1 MVGNYSDD
9 VIMADNDRAVKVL
22 TRAIR
27 TGIGKFSLNLARCN
41 YSQLRESILDRFHQE
56 NSSFDLEELTLS
68 PQATRLFEEI
78 ETVLRHREKTPSA
91 LIILGL
97 EQVESLETLFSNFNQ
112 VRTQFQN
119 SFQFPLLL
127 WVTDE
132 VLVSLRQNAPDFV
145 SGGKSFSFH
154 WTTTELSDFLHKAAD
169 ELFHAVLQN
178 GAIGFLPYTSINST
192 KLADYRRRY
201 QEIASAWQE
210 LERRQIELEQKLRA
224 SYIFA
229 QGGDCYDRS
238 LKPQPIEMR
247 VELVKQAIEKYQ
259 ESLVICQTIAEK
271 TAEGTL
277 DYCLSLCHH
286 RLALLESSKAREH
299 WQEEE
304 KYLSNAC
311 QIFDNKDAE
320 IAAKLRNELGGVLQ
334 NLEKWPELSQ
344 LAADSIALDS
354 QLQNPLPLAQD
365 YSFQAKI
372 ALEKAKETK
381 EKQEEI
387 LEARKAASLAL
398 QALKRLKRSP
408 QIQRWHTPRY
418 LLLLAQAKKH
428 LEKWQLAIKTLKRA
442 LQTIEDARDKLAAH
456 DHYEPALHI
465 EILEELQEVFFHQRQ
480 YEEAFQKKQEI
491 LLVKGQNGLLAFVGA
506 SSLRPPV
513 SPTGGEEIPDRAID
527 ASGRQQD
534 VEEIIRR
541 LSPRNQKKLTIV
553 LGPSGVGKTSML
565 EAGLV
570 PQLRQEIF
578 EGLKIMPLF
587 LRLSKTKDWREEIQ
601 QELEKERK
609 LLNIHA
615 LVHAESENTG
625 INAAVDRD
633 VEALMIERLKS
644 QQDQVF
650 TVLILDQFED
660 FFFICKNPQERT
672 RFFDFLKQCFGIS
685 NVLIVISLR
694 EDYLHYLL
702 ELEKYI
708 QDNQQSERTT
718 DADYQDVLSY
728 KNRYPLHNFTKEKA
742 KELIRDLTSN
752 SQFKLEDNLIE
763 KLVDDLAGNT
773 EQVRPIE
780 LQIVGAQLQEEEI
793 SSLAEYIKLAEGE
806 NSPKHSLIKKYLND
820 VVKACGE
827 KNKEIADLVLYLLT
841 DEDYKR
847 PIKTLKDFRETIE
860 NNDDITQLPLV
871 LDIFVQSKLVVDYKE
886 TSEKQY
892 QLLHDYLARL
902 IREQSKAREE
912 WYRAKIDKISMEAAN
927 AKAEAAAAEARAAEA
942 ESKVKLEI
950 DLDEANK
957 AKEQAIHD
965 REQAESARKQAIQEK
980 EAAERRKEEV
990 KKISIVGSSVVGV
1003 VVFFFLAIVLPAW
1016 MTSDRLTKENSAE
1029 IDGARVMKSFNSGYG
1044 NLENFFFRALQ
1055 LGQKFNDLVKINSFQ
1070 GFDGYPTTSPL
1081 LALQQTF
1088 ETIDKQDIY
1097 RYDLGKEKN
1106 GKSINIMD
1114 VNLQQNTITTIHTN
1128 GQILQR
1134 RADAQGNYSEQ
1145 KVKEL
1150 ANISKFIFQGKK
1162 IDWGQVTRIVFSPDG
1177 QKIALVIGDRKNKEP
1192 KKVLIWNNLESS
1204 PKEPTYHYE
1213 HPGSVNLLKFD
1224 PNSQWLMTVSESQ
1237 IILYD
1242 TVNQK
1247 KREFLW
1253 EISPEKPVKNRISL
1267 EDVTSQKHSR
1277 PSRQSS
1283 GNPSSIILSADFSHD
1298 QKNNPKIALG
1308 FNSGE
1313 VAIVDLNNLAKIR
1326 TIQPQVQ
1333 EAVIALDFNFDT
1345 QLLAIGFENGSL
1357 VNFDL
1362 TNNEMKSCPSEGL
1375 FSKVEFMP
1383 DNLLA
1388 IGYRNGLLKIIRREC
1403 QKLFQ
1408 FKAHDHEV
1416 QGLQL
1421 SGDHQWLTTNSELEV
1436 RRWKLDPGQEFAVN
1450 PKNILNQASL
1460 SSDGKLLATATNRG
1474 IELWNLSDQKEPD
1487 KPFYSQNKSNG
1498 NTDPITSISF
1508 QPNNNQPDLLA
1519 TGSLGG
1525 ILSLWRFQSQ
1535 TNHGLRD
1542 QAEVSVPNSDQPNSH
1557 IWSLTF
1563 SQDGSLL
1570 ATGSRDGII
1579 QIRSVAALL
1588 KNDTT
1593 PLCRISINSD
1603 VLSIAIRPDN
1613 QEIAIGSANG
1623 RIYLLNLP
1631 DNGGCVSNKQLEPK
1645 VDKDF
1650 SHFAAVVTVQYIPYK
1665 DNQWLLATGSDDLTA
1680 RLWSLDRKEKV
1691 RFEDHDGSVRGIAYL
1706 PKDKVL
1712 VTASEDR
1719 SVRLWTW
1726 KDDLESIDSS
1736 QPLSGELIAKHNGHI
1751 RPIRGIFFRDQPRQ
1765 LISISTAPKIRFWPI
1780 PESKDYLHSLMDNAC
1795 KEVPNM
1801 EENKQEMEKICSKI
1815 PKQPSEP

>member
-27 TGIGKFSLNLARCN
+27 TGIGKFSLNLVRCN
-41 YSQLRESILDRFHQE
+41 YSQLRESILNKFRQE
-56 NSSFDLEELTLS
+56 NSNLDLEELKLS

-169 ELFHAVLQN
+169 ELFRAVLQN

-192 KLADYRRRY
+192 KLADYRRCY

-398 QALKRLKRSP
+398 QALKRLKKSP
-408 QIQRWHTPRY
+408 QIQRWHTARY

-587 LRLSKTKDWREEIQ
+587 LRLSKTRDWREEIQ

-633 VEALMIERLKS
+633 VEALMIEWLKG

-660 FFFICKNPQERT
+660 FFFICKDPQERT

-742 KELIRDLTSN
+742 EELIRDLTSN

-806 NSPKHSLIKKYLND
+806 NSPKHILIKKYIDD

-827 KNKEIADLVLYLLT
+827 ENKEIADLVLYLLT

-847 PIKTLKDFRETIE
+847 PIKTLKDFKETIE

-892 QLLHDYLARL
+892 QLLHDYLSRL

-912 WYRAKIDKISMEAAN
+912 WYSAKIDKISIEAAN
-927 AKAEAAAAEARAAEA
+927 AKAEARAAEARAAEA

-957 AKEQAIHD
+957 AKEA
-965 REQAESARKQAIQEK
+965 AELARIQAIQEK
-980 EAAERRKEEV
+980 DAAERRKEDV
-990 KKISIVGSSVVGV
+990 KKFLIIGGSVAGV
-1003 VVFFFLAIVLPAW
+1003 VVVFLLGIVLPASL
-1016 MTSDRLTKENSAE
+1016 TSDRLTKENSAE

-1192 KKVLIWNNLESS
+1192 KKVLIWKNWESS

-1213 HPGSVNLLKFD
+1213 HPGNVNLLKFD
-1224 PNSQWLMTVSESQ
+1224 PNSKWLMTASESQ

-1242 TVNQK
+1242 TVNQT

-1283 GNPSSIILSADFSHD
+1283 GNPSSIILSADLSHD

-1333 EAVIALDFNFDT
+1333 KAVIALDFNFDT

-1362 TNNEMKSCPSEGL
+1362 ATNEMKSCPSEGL
-1375 FSKVEFMP
+1375 FSKLEFMP
-1383 DNLLA
+1383 DSLLA
-1388 IGYRNGLLKIIRREC
+1388 IGYRNGLLKIISREC

-1408 FKAHDHEV
+1408 FKAHDREI

-1421 SGDHQWLTTNSELEV
+1421 SGDRQWLTTNSELEV
-1436 RRWKLDPGQEFAVN
+1436 RRWKLDPRQEFAVN

-1474 IELWNLSDQKEPD
+1474 IELWDLSDEKEPD
-1487 KPFYSQNKSNG
+1487 KPFYSQNKSNLK
-1498 NTDPITSISF
+1498 TYEITSISF

-1519 TGSLGG
+1519 TGSSGG

-1535 TNHGLRD
+1535 TNHRLRD
-1542 QAEVSVPNSDQPNSH
+1542 QAEVSVPNSDQSNSP

-1570 ATGSRDGII
+1570 ATGSEDGII

-1588 KNDTT
+1588 KKNTT

-1603 VLSIAIRPDN
+1603 VLSIAIHPDN
-1613 QEIAIGSANG
+1613 QQIAIGSANG
-1623 RIYLLNLP
+1623 QIYLLDLR
-1631 DNGGCVSNKQLEPK
+1631 NGRCVSNKPLEIK
-1645 VDKDF
+1645 EDF

-1680 RLWSLDRKEKV
+1680 RLWSLDGKEDGKEKV

-1712 VTASEDR
+1712 VTASTDR

-1726 KDDLESIDSS
+1726 KGDLESIDDS

-1801 EENKQEMEKICSKI
+1801 EENKQEMEKICSKM
-1815 PKQPSEP
+1815 PKQQSTP

>member
-9 VIMADNDRAVKVL
+9 VIMADNDQTVKVL

-259 ESLVICQTIAEK
+259 ESFAICQTIAEK

-311 QIFDNKDAE
+311 QIFENKDAE

-408 QIQRWHTPRY
+408 QIQRWHTARY

-428 LEKWQLAIKTLKRA
+428 LDKWQLAIGNLKRA
-442 LQTIEDARDKLAAH
+442 LQMIEEAREKLAAH

-465 EILEELQEVFFHQRQ
+465 EILEELQEVYFHQQQ
-480 YEEAFQKKQEI
+480 YAEAFQKKQEI

-534 VEEIIRR
+534 VGEIIKR
-541 LSPRNQKKLTIV
+541 LSLRNQKKLTII

-587 LRLSKTKDWREEIQ
+587 LRLSKTIDWREEIQ

-615 LVHAESENTG
+615 LVHAESENTA
-625 INAAVDRD
+625 IATAIESDSK
-633 VEALMIERLKS
+633 ELIIERLKG

-660 FFFICKNPQERT
+660 FFFICKDTQERT

-702 ELEKYI
+702 ELEKSI

-742 KELIRDLTSN
+742 EELIRDLTSN
-752 SQFKLEDNLIE
+752 SQFKLEDNLIKE
-763 KLVDDLAGNT
+763 LVDDLAGKT
-773 EQVRPIE
+773 KQVRPIE

-793 SSLAEYIKLAEGE
+793 SSLTEYQTLAEGE
-806 NSPKHSLIKKYLND
+806 NSPKHILIKKYLND

-827 KNKEIADLVLYLLT
+827 ENKEIADLVLYLLT
-841 DEDYKR
+841 DEDDKR
-847 PIKTLKDFRETIE
+847 PLKTLKDFRETIKD
-860 NNDDITQLPLV
+860 NDDISQLILV
-871 LDIFVQSKLVVDYKE
+871 LDIFVQSKLVVVYKE

-892 QLLHDYLARL
+892 QLLHDYLSRL

-912 WYRAKIDKISMEAAN
+912 WYRAKIDKISR
-927 AKAEAAAAEARAAEA
+927 EAAAAEARAAAAEA
-942 ESKVKLEI
+942 KVKLQI
-950 DLDEANK
+950 DLDEAIK
-957 AKEQAIHD
+957 AKNE
-965 REQAESARKQAIQEK
+965 AEHQTEKARKK
-980 EAAERRKEEV
+980 LY
-990 KKISIVGSSVVGV
+990 VVGAIGLITTIGAIMSG
-1003 VVFFFLAIVLPAW
+1003 LAWI
-1016 MTSDRLTKENSAE
+1016 TSDRLTKGNRAE
-1029 IDGARVMKSFNSGYG
+1029 IDGARVIKSFNSGYG

-1055 LGQKFNDLVKINSFQ
+1055 VGQQLNELVKINSSQ
-1070 GFDGYPTTSPL
+1070 GFDSYPKTSPL
-1081 LALQQTF
+1081 LALQQTS

-1097 RYDLGKEKN
+1097 RYDLGKDDN
-1106 GKSINIMD
+1106 GKSSNIMD
-1114 VNLQQNTITTIHTN
+1114 VNLQPDKNILTTIHTN
-1128 GQILQR
+1128 GQVLQR
-1134 RADAQGNYSEQ
+1134 STELQGNYSEQ
-1145 KVKEL
+1145 KPKEI
-1150 ANISKFIFQGKK
+1150 ANISKFTFQGKK
-1162 IDWGQVTRIVFSPDG
+1162 IELEQINRIIFSPDG

-1192 KKVLIWNNLESS
+1192 KRVLIWNNWESS

-1213 HPGSVNLLKFD
+1213 HPGNVNLLKFD
-1224 PNSQWLMTVSESQ
+1224 PNSKWLMTVSESR

-1242 TVNQK
+1242 TVNQT

-1283 GNPSSIILSADFSHD
+1283 GNPSSIILSADLSHN
-1298 QKNNPKIALG
+1298 KNNPKLALG

-1313 VAIVDLNNLAKIR
+1313 TAIVDLNNLAKIR
-1326 TIQPQVQ
+1326 TIQPQVRK
-1333 EAVIALDFNFDT
+1333 AVIALDFNFDT

-1375 FSKVEFMP
+1375 FIQFEFMP
-1383 DNLLA
+1383 DSFLA
-1388 IGYRNGLLKIIRREC
+1388 IGYRNGLLKIISREC

-1408 FKAHDHEV
+1408 FKAHDREI

-1421 SGDHQWLTTNSELEV
+1421 SGDRQWLTTNSELEV
-1436 RRWKLDPGQEFAVN
+1436 RRWKLDPRQEFAVN

-1474 IELWNLSDQKEPD
+1474 IELWDLSGKKEPE
-1487 KPFYSQNKSNG
+1487 KPFYPQSNANP
-1498 NTDPITSISF
+1498 NTDEITSISF

-1519 TGSLGG
+1519 TGSSGG

-1542 QAEVSVPNSDQPNSH
+1542 QAKVSVANSNQSNST
-1557 IWSLTF
+1557 IWSITF

-1570 ATGSRDGII
+1570 ATGSGDGII

-1588 KNDTT
+1588 KKDTA
-1593 PLCRISINSD
+1593 PLFCRRSINGA

-1613 QEIAIGSANG
+1613 QQIAIGSSNG
-1623 RIYLLNLP
+1623 QIYLLDLR
-1631 DNGGCVSNKQLEPK
+1631 NGRCVSNKPLEIK
-1645 VDKDF
+1645 EYF
-1650 SHFAAVVTVQYIPYK
+1650 SHFAAVITVQYIPYK

-1680 RLWSLDRKEKV
+1680 RLWSLDGKEKV

-1712 VTASEDR
+1712 VTASTDR

-1726 KDDLESIDSS
+1726 KGDLESIDDS

-1780 PESKDYLHSLMDNAC
+1780 PESKDYLHSLMDDAC

-1801 EENKQEMEKICSKI
+1801 EENKQKMKEICSKM
-1815 PKQPSEP
+1815 PKQQSTP

>member
-169 ELFHAVLQN
+169 ELFRAVLQN

-311 QIFDNKDAE
+311 QTFDNKDAE

-408 QIQRWHTPRY
+408 QIQRWHTARY

-841 DEDYKR
+841 DEDDKR
-847 PIKTLKDFRETIE
+847 PLKTLKDFRETIE
-860 NNDDITQLPLV
+860 DNDDIRLILV
-871 LDIFVQSKLVVDYKE
+871 LDIFVQSKLVVVYKE

-892 QLLHDYLARL
+892 QLLHDYLSRL

-912 WYRAKIDKISMEAAN
+912 WYRAKIDKISR
-927 AKAEAAAAEARAAEA
+927 EAAAAEARAAAAEA
-942 ESKVKLEI
+942 KVKLQI
-950 DLDEANK
+950 DLDEAIK
-957 AKEQAIHD
+957 AKNE
-965 REQAESARKQAIQEK
+965 AEHQTEKARKK
-980 EAAERRKEEV
+980 LY
-990 KKISIVGSSVVGV
+990 VVGAIGLITTIGAIMSG
-1003 VVFFFLAIVLPAW
+1003 LAWI
-1016 MTSDRLTKENSAE
+1016 TSDRLTKQNKAE
-1029 IDGARVMKSFNSGYG
+1029 IDGARVIKSFNSGYG
-1044 NLENFFFRALQ
+1044 NLENLFFRAWQAGQQ
-1055 LGQKFNDLVKINSFQ
+1055 LNELVKTNSSQ
-1070 GFDGYPTTSPL
+1070 GFDSYPTTSPL

-1097 RYDLGKEKN
+1097 RYDLGKDDN
-1106 GKSINIMD
+1106 GKSSNIMD
-1114 VNLQQNTITTIHTN
+1114 VNLQPDKNIVTTIHTN

-1134 RADAQGNYSEQ
+1134 QTDAQGNYSKQ

-1150 ANISKFIFQGKK
+1150 ANISNFTFQGKK
-1162 IDWGQVTRIVFSPDG
+1162 IELKQINRIIFSPDG
-1177 QKIALVIGDRKNKEP
+1177 QKIALVIGDGNRQI
-1192 KKVLIWNNLESS
+1192 VLIWKNWESS
-1204 PKEPTYHYE
+1204 PKEPTQKEPTYHYE
-1213 HPGSVNLLKFD
+1213 HPGNVNLLNFD

-1247 KREFLW
+1247 KKEFLW

-1283 GNPSSIILSADFSHD
+1283 GNPSSIILSADLSHN
-1298 QKNNPKIALG
+1298 KNNPKLALG

-1313 VAIVDLNNLAKIR
+1313 TAIVDLNNLAKIR
-1326 TIQPQVQ
+1326 TIQPQVRK
-1333 EAVIALDFNFDT
+1333 AVIALDFNFDT

-1362 TNNEMKSCPSEGL
+1362 TNNEIKSCPSEGL
-1375 FSKVEFMP
+1375 VFSKVEFMP

-1408 FKAHDHEV
+1408 FKAHDREI

-1421 SGDHQWLTTNSELEV
+1421 SGDRQWLTTNSELEV
-1436 RRWKLDPGQEFAVN
+1436 RRWKLDPRQEFAVN

-1519 TGSLGG
+1519 TGSSGG

-1535 TNHGLRD
+1535 TNHRLRD
-1542 QAEVSVPNSDQPNSH
+1542 QAEVSVPNSDQPNSP

-1570 ATGSRDGII
+1570 ATGSRDGSRDGII

-1593 PLCRISINSD
+1593 PLCRIPINSD

-1623 RIYLLNLP
+1623 EIYLWDLR

-1645 VDKDF
+1645 KYF
-1650 SHFAAVVTVQYIPYK
+1650 RHFAAVVTVQYIPYK

-1680 RLWSLDRKEKV
+1680 RLWSLDGKEKV
-1691 RFEDHDGSVRGIAYL
+1691 RFEDHDGPVRGIAYL

>member
-169 ELFHAVLQN
+169 ELFRAVLQN

-408 QIQRWHTPRY
+408 QIQRWHTARY

-587 LRLSKTKDWREEIQ
+587 LRLSKTRDWREEIQ

-841 DEDYKR
+841 DEDDKR
-847 PIKTLKDFRETIE
+847 PLKTLKDFRETIE
-860 NNDDITQLPLV
+860 DNDDIRLILV
-871 LDIFVQSKLVVDYKE
+871 LDIFVQSKLVVVYKE

-892 QLLHDYLARL
+892 QLLHDYLSRL

-912 WYRAKIDKISMEAAN
+912 WYRAKIDKISR
-927 AKAEAAAAEARAAEA
+927 EAAAAEARAAAAEA
-942 ESKVKLEI
+942 KVKLQI
-950 DLDEANK
+950 DLDEAIK
-957 AKEQAIHD
+957 AKNE
-965 REQAESARKQAIQEK
+965 AEHQTEKARKK
-980 EAAERRKEEV
+980 L
-990 KKISIVGSSVVGV
+990 SVVGAIGLITTIGAIMSG
-1003 VVFFFLAIVLPAW
+1003 LAWI
-1016 MTSDRLTKENSAE
+1016 TSDRLTKQNKAE
-1029 IDGARVMKSFNSGYG
+1029 IDGARVIKSFNSGYG
-1044 NLENFFFRALQ
+1044 NLENLFFRALQ
-1055 LGQKFNDLVKINSFQ
+1055 AGQQLNELVKTNSSQ
-1070 GFDGYPTTSPL
+1070 GFDSYPTTSPL
-1081 LALQQTF
+1081 LALQQTL
-1088 ETIDKQDIY
+1088 ENTLENIDKKDIYIY
-1097 RYDLGKEKN
+1097 RYDLGKDDN

-1114 VNLQQNTITTIHTN
+1114 VNLQPDKNIVTTIHTN

-1134 RADAQGNYSEQ
+1134 QTDAQGNYSKQ

-1150 ANISKFIFQGKK
+1150 ANISNFTFQGKK
-1162 IDWGQVTRIVFSPDG
+1162 IVKQINRIIFSPDG
-1177 QKIALVIGDRKNKEP
+1177 QKIALVIGDGNRQI
-1192 KKVLIWNNLESS
+1192 VLIWKNWESS
-1204 PKEPTYHYE
+1204 PKEPTQKEPTYHYE
-1213 HPGSVNLLKFD
+1213 HPGNVNLLNFD

-1242 TVNQK
+1242 TVNQT

-1283 GNPSSIILSADFSHD
+1283 GNPSSIIVSADLSHN
-1298 QKNNPKIALG
+1298 KNNPKLALG

-1313 VAIVDLNNLAKIR
+1313 TAIVDLNNLAKIR
-1326 TIQPQVQ
+1326 TIQIEVQ
-1333 EAVIALDFNFDT
+1333 RQVIALDFNFNT
-1345 QLLAIGFENGSL
+1345 QLLAIGFNNGSL

-1362 TNNEMKSCPSEGL
+1362 TNNEIKSCPSEGL
-1375 FSKVEFMP
+1375 VFSKVEFMP

-1388 IGYRNGLLKIIRREC
+1388 IGYRNGLLKIISREC

-1408 FKAHDHEV
+1408 FKAYDREI

-1421 SGDHQWLTTNSELEV
+1421 SGDRQWLTTNSELEV
-1436 RRWKLDPGQEFAVN
+1436 RRWKLDPRQEFAVN
-1450 PKNILNQASL
+1450 PKNILHQASL

-1519 TGSLGG
+1519 TGSSGG

-1535 TNHGLRD
+1535 TNHRLRD
-1542 QAEVSVPNSDQPNSH
+1542 QAEVSVPNSDLPNSP

-1570 ATGSRDGII
+1570 ATGSRDGSRDGII

-1603 VLSIAIRPDN
+1603 VVSIAIRPDN
-1613 QEIAIGSANG
+1613 QQIAIGSANG
-1623 RIYLLNLP
+1623 QIYLLNLL

-1645 VDKDF
+1645 KDF
-1650 SHFAAVVTVQYIPYK
+1650 SHFAPVVTVQYIPYK

-1680 RLWSLDRKEKV
+1680 RLWSLDGKEKV

>member
-169 ELFHAVLQN
+169 ELFRAVLQN

-247 VELVKQAIEKYQ
+247 VELVKQAIKKYQ

-311 QIFDNKDAE
+311 QTFDNKDAE

-408 QIQRWHTPRY
+408 QIQRWHTARY

-587 LRLSKTKDWREEIQ
+587 LRLSKTRDWREEIQ

-841 DEDYKR
+841 DEDDKR
-847 PIKTLKDFRETIE
+847 PLKTLKDFRETIE
-860 NNDDITQLPLV
+860 DNDDIRLILV
-871 LDIFVQSKLVVDYKE
+871 LDIFVQSKLVVVYKE

-892 QLLHDYLARL
+892 QLLHDYLSRL

-912 WYRAKIDKISMEAAN
+912 WYRAKIDKISR
-927 AKAEAAAAEARAAEA
+927 EAAAAEARAAAAEA
-942 ESKVKLEI
+942 KVKLQI
-950 DLDEANK
+950 DLDEAIK
-957 AKEQAIHD
+957 AKNE
-965 REQAESARKQAIQEK
+965 AEHQTEKARKK
-980 EAAERRKEEV
+980 L
-990 KKISIVGSSVVGV
+990 SVVGAIGLITTIGAIMSG
-1003 VVFFFLAIVLPAW
+1003 LAWI
-1016 MTSDRLTKENSAE
+1016 TSDRLTKQNKAE
-1029 IDGARVMKSFNSGYG
+1029 IDGARVIKSFNSGYG
-1044 NLENFFFRALQ
+1044 NLENLFFRAWQAGQQ
-1055 LGQKFNDLVKINSFQ
+1055 LNELVKTNSSQ
-1070 GFDGYPTTSPL
+1070 GFDSYPTTSPL

-1097 RYDLGKEKN
+1097 RYDLGKDDN
-1106 GKSINIMD
+1106 GKSSNIMD
-1114 VNLQQNTITTIHTN
+1114 VNLQPDKNIVTTIHTN

-1134 RADAQGNYSEQ
+1134 QTDAQGNYSKQ

-1150 ANISKFIFQGKK
+1150 ANISNFTFQGKK
-1162 IDWGQVTRIVFSPDG
+1162 IELKQINRIIFSPDG
-1177 QKIALVIGDRKNKEP
+1177 QKIALVIGDGNRQI
-1192 KKVLIWNNLESS
+1192 VLIWKNWESS
-1204 PKEPTYHYE
+1204 PKEPTQKEPTYHYE
-1213 HPGSVNLLKFD
+1213 HPGNVNLLKFD

-1242 TVNQK
+1242 TVNQT

-1283 GNPSSIILSADFSHD
+1283 GNPSSIIVSADLSHN
-1298 QKNNPKIALG
+1298 KNNPKLALG

-1313 VAIVDLNNLAKIR
+1313 TAIVDLNNLAKIR
-1326 TIQPQVQ
+1326 TIQPQVRK
-1333 EAVIALDFNFDT
+1333 AVIALDFNFDT

-1375 FSKVEFMP
+1375 VFSKFEFMP
-1383 DNLLA
+1383 DSLLA
-1388 IGYRNGLLKIIRREC
+1388 IGYRNGLLKIISREC

-1408 FKAHDHEV
+1408 FKAHDREI

-1421 SGDHQWLTTNSELEV
+1421 SGDRQWLTTNSELEV
-1436 RRWKLDPGQEFAVN
+1436 RRWKLDPRQEFAVN
-1450 PKNILNQASL
+1450 RKTSLYQASL
-1460 SSDGKLLATATNRG
+1460 SSDGKLLATAPNTG

-1519 TGSLGG
+1519 TGSWGG

-1535 TNHGLRD
+1535 TNHRLRD
-1542 QAEVSVPNSDQPNSH
+1542 QAEVSVPNSDQPNSP

-1613 QEIAIGSANG
+1613 QQIAIGSANG

-1645 VDKDF
+1645 KDF

-1680 RLWSLDRKEKV
+1680 RLWSLDGKEKV

>member
-56 NSSFDLEELTLS
+56 NSSFDLEELTVS

-169 ELFHAVLQN
+169 ELFRAVLQN

-408 QIQRWHTPRY
+408 QIQRWHTARY

-442 LQTIEDARDKLAAH
+442 LQTIENARDKLAAH

-625 INAAVDRD
+625 INAAVDRA

-773 EQVRPIE
+773 ERVRPIE

-841 DEDYKR
+841 DEDDKR
-847 PIKTLKDFRETIE
+847 PLKTLKDFRETIE
-860 NNDDITQLPLV
+860 DNDDIRLILV
-871 LDIFVQSKLVVDYKE
+871 LDIFVQSKLVVVYKE

-892 QLLHDYLARL
+892 QLLHDYLSRL

-912 WYRAKIDKISMEAAN
+912 WYRAKIDKISR
-927 AKAEAAAAEARAAEA
+927 EAAAAEARAAAAEA
-942 ESKVKLEI
+942 KVKLQI
-950 DLDEANK
+950 DLDEAIK
-957 AKEQAIHD
+957 AKNE
-965 REQAESARKQAIQEK
+965 AEHQTEKARKK
-980 EAAERRKEEV
+980 L
-990 KKISIVGSSVVGV
+990 SVVGAIGLITTIGAIMSG
-1003 VVFFFLAIVLPAW
+1003 LAWI
-1016 MTSDRLTKENSAE
+1016 TSDRLTKQNKAE
-1029 IDGARVMKSFNSGYG
+1029 IDGARVIKSFNSGYG
-1044 NLENFFFRALQ
+1044 NLENLFFRAWQAGQQ
-1055 LGQKFNDLVKINSFQ
+1055 LNELVKTNSSQ
-1070 GFDGYPTTSPL
+1070 GFDSYPTTSPL

-1283 GNPSSIILSADFSHD
+1283 GNPSPIILSADLSHN
-1298 QKNNPKIALG
+1298 KNNPKLALG

-1313 VAIVDLNNLAKIR
+1313 TAIVDLNNLAKIR
-1326 TIQPQVQ
+1326 TIQIQVQ
-1333 EAVIALDFNFDT
+1333 RGVIALDFNFDT

-1408 FKAHDHEV
+1408 FKAHDREI

-1421 SGDHQWLTTNSELEV
+1421 SGDRQWLTTNSELEV
-1436 RRWKLDPGQEFAVN
+1436 RRWKLDPRQEFAVN

-1535 TNHGLRD
+1535 TNHRLRD
-1542 QAEVSVPNSDQPNSH
+1542 QAEVSVPNSDQPNSP

-1593 PLCRISINSD
+1593 PLCRIPINSD

-1613 QEIAIGSANG
+1613 QEIAIGLANG
-1623 RIYLLNLP
+1623 EIYLWDLR

-1645 VDKDF
+1645 KYF
-1650 SHFAAVVTVQYIPYK
+1650 RHFAAVVTVQYIPYK

-1680 RLWSLDRKEKV
+1680 RLWSLDGKEKV
-1691 RFEDHDGSVRGIAYL
+1691 RFEDHDGPVRGIAYL

>member
-169 ELFHAVLQN
+169 ELFRAVLQN

-408 QIQRWHTPRY
+408 EIQRWHTARY

-587 LRLSKTKDWREEIQ
+587 LRLSKTRDWREEIQ

-609 LLNIHA
+609 LFNIHA

-633 VEALMIERLKS
+633 VEALMIEWLKG

-660 FFFICKNPQERT
+660 FFFICKDPQERT

-752 SQFKLEDNLIE
+752 SQFKLEYNLIKE
-763 KLVDDLAGNT
+763 LVDDLAGNT

-806 NSPKHSLIKKYLND
+806 NSPKHILIKKYIDD

-827 KNKEIADLVLYLLT
+827 ENKEIADLVLYLLT
-841 DEDYKR
+841 DEDDKR
-847 PIKTLKDFRETIE
+847 PLKTLTDFRETIE
-860 NNDDITQLPLV
+860 DNDDIRLILV
-871 LDIFVQSKLVVDYKE
+871 LDIFVQSKLVVVYKE

-892 QLLHDYLARL
+892 QLLHDYLSRL

-912 WYRAKIDKISMEAAN
+912 WYRAKIDKISR
-927 AKAEAAAAEARAAEA
+927 EAAAAEARAAAAEA
-942 ESKVKLEI
+942 KVKLQI
-950 DLDEANK
+950 DLDEAIK
-957 AKEQAIHD
+957 AKNE
-965 REQAESARKQAIQEK
+965 AEHQTEKARKK
-980 EAAERRKEEV
+980 
-990 KKISIVGSSVVGV
+990 SYVVGAIGLITTIGAIMSG
-1003 VVFFFLAIVLPAW
+1003 LAWI
-1016 MTSDRLTKENSAE
+1016 TSDRLTKQNKAE
-1029 IDGARVMKSFNSGYG
+1029 IDGARVIKSFNSGYG
-1044 NLENFFFRALQ
+1044 NLENLFFRAWQAGQQ
-1055 LGQKFNDLVKINSFQ
+1055 LNELVKTNSSQ
-1070 GFDGYPTTSPL
+1070 GFDSYPTTSPL

-1097 RYDLGKEKN
+1097 RYDLGKDDN
-1106 GKSINIMD
+1106 GKFSNIMD
-1114 VNLQQNTITTIHTN
+1114 VNLQPDKNIVTTIHTN

-1134 RADAQGNYSEQ
+1134 QTDAQGNYSKQ

-1150 ANISKFIFQGKK
+1150 ANISNFTFQGKN
-1162 IDWGQVTRIVFSPDG
+1162 INLEQIRLIIFSPDE
-1177 QKIALVIGDRKNKEP
+1177 QKIALVIG
-1192 KKVLIWNNLESS
+1192 KKVLIWKNWESS
-1204 PKEPTYHYE
+1204 PKEPTYYYE
-1213 HPGSVNLLKFD
+1213 HLGNVNLLKFSPD
-1224 PNSQWLMTVSESQ
+1224 SKWLMTVSESQ

-1242 TVNQK
+1242 TVNQE
-1247 KREFLW
+1247 KRKLLW
-1253 EISPEKPVKNRISL
+1253 KIEEKSASAKPRVTL

-1283 GNPSSIILSADFSHD
+1283 GNPSSIILSADLSHN
-1298 QKNNPKIALG
+1298 KNNPKLALG

-1313 VAIVDLNNLAKIR
+1313 TAIVDLNNLAKIR
-1326 TIQPQVQ
+1326 TIQPQVRK
-1333 EAVIALDFNFDT
+1333 AVIALDFNFDT

-1375 FSKVEFMP
+1375 VFSKFEFMP
-1383 DNLLA
+1383 DSLLA
-1388 IGYRNGLLKIIRREC
+1388 IGYRNGLLKIISREC

-1408 FKAHDHEV
+1408 FKAHDREI

-1421 SGDHQWLTTNSELEV
+1421 SGDRQWLTTNSELEV
-1436 RRWKLDPGQEFAVN
+1436 RRWKLDPRQEFAVN
-1450 PKNILNQASL
+1450 RKTSLYQASL
-1460 SSDGKLLATATNRG
+1460 SSDGKLLAAATNTG
-1474 IELWNLSDQKEPD
+1474 IELWDLSGKKEPEE
-1487 KPFYSQNKSNG
+1487 PFYSQSKANP
-1498 NTDPITSISF
+1498 NTGEITSISF
-1508 QPNNNQPDLLA
+1508 QPNNNQPYLLA
-1519 TGSLGG
+1519 TGSPGG
-1525 ILSLWRFQSQ
+1525 ILRLWRFQSQ
-1535 TNHGLRD
+1535 TNHRLKD
-1542 QAEVSVPNSDQPNSH
+1542 KPEVSVANSNQSNSP
-1557 IWSLTF
+1557 IWSLSF

-1570 ATGSRDGII
+1570 ATGSGDGII

-1588 KNDTT
+1588 KKA
-1593 PLCRISINSD
+1593 PALFCRRSINGA

-1613 QEIAIGSANG
+1613 QQIAIGSSNG
-1623 RIYLLNLP
+1623 RIYLLNLL

-1645 VDKDF
+1645 KDF
-1650 SHFAAVVTVQYIPYK
+1650 SHFAPVVTVQYIPYK

-1680 RLWSLDRKEKV
+1680 RLWSLDGKEKV

>member
-169 ELFHAVLQN
+169 ELFRAVLQN

-408 QIQRWHTPRY
+408 QIQRWHTARY

-841 DEDYKR
+841 DEDDKR
-847 PIKTLKDFRETIE
+847 PLKTLKDFRETIE
-860 NNDDITQLPLV
+860 DNDDIRLILV
-871 LDIFVQSKLVVDYKE
+871 LDIFVQSKLVVVYKE

-892 QLLHDYLARL
+892 QLLHDYLSRL

-912 WYRAKIDKISMEAAN
+912 WYRAKIDKISR
-927 AKAEAAAAEARAAEA
+927 EAAAAEARAAAAEA
-942 ESKVKLEI
+942 KVKLQI
-950 DLDEANK
+950 DLDEAIK
-957 AKEQAIHD
+957 AKNE
-965 REQAESARKQAIQEK
+965 AEHQTEKARKK
-980 EAAERRKEEV
+980 LY
-990 KKISIVGSSVVGV
+990 VVGAIGLITTIGAIMSG
-1003 VVFFFLAIVLPAW
+1003 LAWI
-1016 MTSDRLTKENSAE
+1016 TSDRLTKQNKAE
-1029 IDGARVMKSFNSGYG
+1029 IDGARVIKSFNSGYG
-1044 NLENFFFRALQ
+1044 NLENLFFRAWQAGQQ
-1055 LGQKFNDLVKINSFQ
+1055 LNELVKTNSSQ
-1070 GFDGYPTTSPL
+1070 GFDSYPTTSPL

-1097 RYDLGKEKN
+1097 RYDLGKDDN
-1106 GKSINIMD
+1106 GKSSNIMD
-1114 VNLQQNTITTIHTN
+1114 VNLQPDKNIVTTIHTN

-1134 RADAQGNYSEQ
+1134 QTDA
-1145 KVKEL
+1145 
-1150 ANISKFIFQGKK
+1150 
-1162 IDWGQVTRIVFSPDG
+1162 
-1177 QKIALVIGDRKNKEP
+1177 
-1192 KKVLIWNNLESS
+1192 
-1204 PKEPTYHYE
+1204 
-1213 HPGSVNLLKFD
+1213 
-1224 PNSQWLMTVSESQ
+1224 
-1237 IILYD
+1237 
-1242 TVNQK
+1242 
-1247 KREFLW
+1247 
-1253 EISPEKPVKNRISL
+1253 
-1267 EDVTSQKHSR
+1267 
-1277 PSRQSS
+1277 
-1283 GNPSSIILSADFSHD
+1283 
-1298 QKNNPKIALG
+1298 
-1308 FNSGE
+1308 
-1313 VAIVDLNNLAKIR
+1313 
-1326 TIQPQVQ
+1326 
-1333 EAVIALDFNFDT
+1333 
-1345 QLLAIGFENGSL
+1345 
-1357 VNFDL
+1357 
-1362 TNNEMKSCPSEGL
+1362 
-1375 FSKVEFMP
+1375 
-1383 DNLLA
+1383 
-1388 IGYRNGLLKIIRREC
+1388 
-1403 QKLFQ
+1403 
-1408 FKAHDHEV
+1408 
-1416 QGLQL
+1416 
-1421 SGDHQWLTTNSELEV
+1421 
-1436 RRWKLDPGQEFAVN
+1436 
-1450 PKNILNQASL
+1450 
-1460 SSDGKLLATATNRG
+1460 
-1474 IELWNLSDQKEPD
+1474 
-1487 KPFYSQNKSNG
+1487 
-1498 NTDPITSISF
+1498 
-1508 QPNNNQPDLLA
+1508 
-1519 TGSLGG
+1519 
-1525 ILSLWRFQSQ
+1525 
-1535 TNHGLRD
+1535 
-1542 QAEVSVPNSDQPNSH
+1542 
-1557 IWSLTF
+1557 
-1563 SQDGSLL
+1563 
-1570 ATGSRDGII
+1570 
-1579 QIRSVAALL
+1579 
-1588 KNDTT
+1588 
-1593 PLCRISINSD
+1593 
-1603 VLSIAIRPDN
+1603 
-1613 QEIAIGSANG
+1613 
-1623 RIYLLNLP
+1623 
-1631 DNGGCVSNKQLEPK
+1631 
-1645 VDKDF
+1645 
-1650 SHFAAVVTVQYIPYK
+1650 
-1665 DNQWLLATGSDDLTA
+1665 
-1680 RLWSLDRKEKV
+1680 
-1691 RFEDHDGSVRGIAYL
+1691 
-1706 PKDKVL
+1706 
-1712 VTASEDR
+1712 
-1719 SVRLWTW
+1719 
-1726 KDDLESIDSS
+1726 
-1736 QPLSGELIAKHNGHI
+1736 
-1751 RPIRGIFFRDQPRQ
+1751 
-1765 LISISTAPKIRFWPI
+1765 
-1780 PESKDYLHSLMDNAC
+1780 
-1795 KEVPNM
+1795 
-1801 EENKQEMEKICSKI
+1801 
-1815 PKQPSEP
+1815 